1 MPAWK
6 HYGMPDTMCCD
17 VLAGEQGLSCLSM
30 KQLPSP
36 KVIHVRFIESTGAS
50 KMAGVRDEGPPRKQI
65 KRNYTT
71 IDKNPGPSIALSELC
86 SRRGSPSKLMPRGL
100 LVAEKLRLGKLIT
113 KTTDMI
119 DMHHFNMR
127 HKPFGT
133 GGVWKAFKA
142 TGSGKFTGPTWVVKR
157 YLENAKKDILGL
169 GQSLEE

>member
-1 MPAWK
+1 
-6 HYGMPDTMCCD
+6 
-17 VLAGEQGLSCLSM
+17 
-30 KQLPSP
+30 
-36 KVIHVRFIESTGAS
+36 
-50 KMAGVRDEGPPRKQI
+50 
-65 KRNYTT
+65 
-71 IDKNPGPSIALSELC
+71 
-86 SRRGSPSKLMPRGL
+86 MPRGL

-119 DMHHFNMR
+119 ETHHFNMR